1 MNIIGSHS
9 FRVDWCHRRAALMT
23 VIDRNS
29 VLVLPYTVPLTSALG
44 DVAITYIRVM
54 FTILYYRTQSA
65 KHEGIADLLY

>member
-1 MNIIGSHS
+1 
-9 FRVDWCHRRAALMT
+9 MT

-44 DVAITYIRVM
+44 DVAITCIRVM